1 MITREVI
8 NQAID
13 YILQH
18 TEEELTL
25 DEVAEHCHF
34 SKFYFSRLFKEQ
46 TGESV
51 YAYIRRIKL
60 EQSAFRLKVEKERRI
75 TEISADYGYS
85 SSNYSSAFR
94 QHYCMAPVEF
104 RRRSR
109 KKSQEHPFFHGA
121 GWQAASFEECDSRI
135 RIEEVPDHYVIY
147 ERRFGS
153 YGQLS
158 RSWDSFIERYRH
170 YITDGTKLLERTYD
184 DPAVTRTERCLS
196 DVCMSVDESCP
207 LENTTWIQGGRCAVY
222 HFTGHAKYIYAA
234 YQTIFLIWL
243 PRTSYELDQAR
254 SMFDIY
260 YAVDSRTMQ
269 MELDICLP
277 LKCS

>member
-75 TEISADYGYS
+75 TEISADYGTVPRITALHS
-85 SSNYSSAFR
+85 GSTTAWRLLNSEDGAGRN
-94 QHYCMAPVEF
+94 
-104 RRRSR
+104 RRST
-109 KKSQEHPFFHGA
+109 
-121 GWQAASFEECDSRI
+121 
-135 RIEEVPDHYVIY
+135 
-147 ERRFGS
+147 RFS
-153 YGQLS
+153 M
-158 RSWDSFIERYRH
+158 
-170 YITDGTKLLERTYD
+170 
-184 DPAVTRTERCLS
+184 A
-196 DVCMSVDESCP
+196 
-207 LENTTWIQGGRCAVY
+207 QGGRQEALRNVTAGSGSKRY
-222 HFTGHAKYIYAA
+222 RI
-234 YQTIFLIWL
+234 I
-243 PRTSYELDQAR
+243 
-254 SMFDIY
+254 M
-260 YAVDSRTMQ
+260 
-269 MELDICLP
+269 
-277 LKCS
+277 